1 MSQDPTP
8 LDMEAALQAVKAG
21 RSLAEHMGLS
31 DQPARLLYTAAV
43 GYYESGQH
51 AQAIRTLVQV
61 TALEARL
68 PDAWALMGNCLVREG
83 RFAEALEAWTL
94 ALHLK
99 PGFAAAHQV
108 ARTALALKDP
118 ATGAIGWVAML
129 KHAETDAQRA
139 TCNELGAALKALPA
153 PGAQR
158 PPAA

>member
-8 LDMEAALQAVKAG
+8 LDVDAALQAVKAG

-43 GYYESGQH
+43 GHYESGQH
-51 AQAIRTLVQV
+51 AQAIHTLVQV
-61 TALEARL
+61 TALDARM
-68 PDAWALMGNCLVREG
+68 PDAWALMGNCLMREG

-99 PGFAAAHQV
+99 PSFAAAHQV

-118 ATGAIGWVAML
+118 ATGAIGWVAMA
-129 KHAETDAQRA
+129 KHASTDEQRA
-139 TCNELGAALKALPA
+139 TCGELGAALKALPA
-153 PGAQR
+153 AR
-158 PPAA
+158 AEPPSAA